1 MLVASSS
8 PWTPVPLCARRLPVV
23 HSSHRLVMLS
33 FFFIVRWIFV
43 IVSKIVA
50 GPPRNMPKGYLQL
63 ESKYAPIGVVFL
75 G

>member
-43 IVSKIVA
+43 IVSKIGA
-50 GPPRNMPKGYLQL
+50 GGPWPARPAICRKVTFSSNRNTLP
-63 ESKYAPIGVVFL
+63 
-75 G
+75 

>member
-1 MLVASSS
+1 
-8 PWTPVPLCARRLPVV
+8 
-23 HSSHRLVMLS
+23 MLS

-43 IVSKIVA
+43 IVSKIGA
-50 GPPRNMPKGYLQL
+50 GDPWPKGYLQL